1 MKRLSALL
9 AAGAVAA
16 ALAVPA
22 GAQTI
27 SIAGEWTL
35 TRQAGPGGGA
45 GGRGGQRPATK
56 MVIQQ
61 EGNTFTGTL
70 TMPFGEA
77 PIQEGAIN
85 GNEISFKVSIET
97 PRGTFEMTYTGKVEG
112 DTMSGTVSGRG
123 GRGGGE
129 WTAKKVET

>member
-1 MKRLSALL
+1 MKRFNALL
-9 AAGAVAA
+9 VAGAVAA
-16 ALAVPA
+16 TLAVPA
-22 GAQTI
+22 SGQTI
-27 SIAGEWTL
+27 SIAGEWAL
-35 TRQAGPGGGA
+35 TRQGGPGGA
-45 GGRGGQRPATK
+45 RGGQRPPTK

-61 EGNTFTGTL
+61 EGDGFTGTL

-77 PIQEGAIN
+77 PIQDGTIN